1 MNQLTK
7 LGTYRRTN
15 GYDGA
20 AVAQFQPI
28 NQRFGGYHQIICLP
42 VFPNNKE
49 VTRSWVAVRAIF
61 VYPLPPTVVK
71 RQFRLGA
78 VLTETAAE
86 GFLLASVQCDAAGR
100 ETTPLAFE
108 RFDLAAARCGLDCAH
123 RVFQCHPSRSTLQR
137 LLNTIR
143 RHREQRGGAR

>member
-1 MNQLTK
+1 MNPLA
-7 LGTYRRTN
+7 
-15 GYDGA
+15 DS
-20 AVAQFQPI
+20 
-28 NQRFGGYHQIICLP
+28 QRHDSLLI
-42 VFPNNKE
+42 
-49 VTRSWVAVRAIF
+49 R
-61 VYPLPPTVVK
+61 YPWESRLVK

-86 GFLLASVQCDAAGR
+86 GFLLASVQSDAAGR

-108 RFDLAAARCGLDCAH
+108 RFDLAAARCELDCAH

-137 LLNTIR
+137 LLNAIR

>member
-1 MNQLTK
+1 VNQLTK

-86 GFLLASVQCDAAGR
+86 GFLLASVQSDD
-100 ETTPLAFE
+100 TPLFVTLNSVAMT
-108 RFDLAAARCGLDCAH
+108 RPMHRHIARGSHKKAPCLRTRRGL
-123 RVFQCHPSRSTLQR
+123 
-137 LLNTIR
+137 
-143 RHREQRGGAR
+143 